1 MPLQSVTAA
10 NCGNSNEAAW
20 CLLQKDVGKIKGGLK
35 VSVDAASLP
44 TKKDVAGLH
53 TGALS
58 LGICDDLFYDQAFFQ
73 SWQEF

>member
-1 MPLQSVTAA
+1 LPLQWVTAA
-10 NCGNSNEAAW
+10 NCSNSNGAAW

-35 VSVDAASLP
+35 VPVDAASLP
-44 TKKDVAGLH
+44 AKKDVARLH
-53 TGALS
+53 TGALR